1 MIVILIQFTLTES
14 SFVQFSR
21 AFVELTFPVTIHV
34 LFCVRFVERIIG
46 RKADE
51 LRIEVAVA
59 SQENTLWPS
68 DISRRVRASKVRHMQ
83 ARDEFGPVMV
93 WW

>member
-1 MIVILIQFTLTES
+1 MFY
-14 SFVQFSR
+14 FVFASLN
-21 AFVELTFPVTIHV
+21 ALS
-34 LFCVRFVERIIG
+34 IG

-59 SQENTLWPS
+59 SQENTVWPS